1 MFFRWV
7 VVYTLPGSRGTELQ
21 RLVGGY
27 AVKGVCSPTVT
38 PFSLAPDC
46 PCALL
51 LGLLLPP
58 V

>member
-1 MFFRWV
+1 M
-7 VVYTLPGSRGTELQ
+7 YTLPGSRGTELQ